1 MRKNFRNTLLG
12 FSVVLLL
19 LMVTACQKQE
29 STVQS
34 TTVDTTSAMVNTV
47 SVNDAE
53 DATNLAVAQYQGSV
67 PLTPDIAAI
76 KTRGKLI
83 VALYR
88 EDRPPFFYKDQTG
101 RLTGIDVSLATDIAR
116 WLGVKAEFLRSSD
129 SFDGVIDQVA
139 AGQADVAVSKLSVT
153 LNRAQRVSFTC
164 PYVVF
169 QQALLVN
176 RLKLAALQSQHPD
189 KDPLQL
195 ILGTTDNIA
204 VRTATSYVDYARQT
218 FPDAG
223 IIQVDGADGI
233 MQAANQGEV
242 LAAYYDD
249 NELKSYLHK
258 HPDAAINLQLF
269 VLTDRRDPIAIAVA
283 PDNGHLLQWL
293 NLYLDQMQGKMEIDQ
308 MVKRYQGGN

>member
-1 MRKNFRNTLLG
+1 MLLG
-12 FSVVLLL
+12 LAIVLLL

-29 STVQS
+29 SIVQS
-34 TTVDTTSAMVNTV
+34 ARVDTTPATVNTV
-47 SVNDAE
+47 SVDDAE
-53 DATNLAVAQYQGSV
+53 DTTNVAVAQYQGSV
-67 PLTPDIAAI
+67 PLPPDIAAI
-76 KTRGKLI
+76 KAQGKLI

-101 RLTGIDVSLATDIAR
+101 RLTGIDIGLATDIAR
-116 WLGVKAEFLRSSD
+116 WLGVKAEFLRSAD

-153 LNRAQRVSFTC
+153 LNRAQRVSFTR

-189 KDPLQL
+189 QNPLQL
-195 ILGTTDNIA
+195 ILSTTDKIA

-218 FPDAG
+218 FPDAK
-223 IIQVDGADGI
+223 IIQVDGVDGI

-258 HPDAAINLQLF
+258 YPDAAINLQMF

-283 PDNGHLLQWL
+283 PDDEHLLQWL
-293 NLYLDQMQGKMEIDQ
+293 NLYLDQMQGNMEIDL
-308 MVKRYQGGN
+308 MVKRHQGGN